1 MSNICSHFFL
11 KSNSLV
17 LEVLDQT
24 LHVVQ
29 VSLQPHLVVTQAVQL
44 SAQVGDVGLEH
55 GINVGAGGSLS
66 LEETPLGLQHFVLLF
81 QEAYLCVERGDRC
94 LFI

>member
-55 GINVGAGGSLS
+55 GINVGAGGCLVLQEAPLS
-66 LEETPLGLQHFVLLF
+66 LQHLVLLF
-81 QEAYLCVERGDRC
+81 QEAYLCVERE
-94 LFI
+94 IE